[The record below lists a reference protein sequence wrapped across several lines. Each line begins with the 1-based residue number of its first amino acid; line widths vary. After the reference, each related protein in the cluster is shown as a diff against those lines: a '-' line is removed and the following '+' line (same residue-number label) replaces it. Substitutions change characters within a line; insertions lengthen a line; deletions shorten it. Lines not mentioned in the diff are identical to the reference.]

1 MKKTLA
7 YIAAAVL
14 LGFVVARL
22 PLALQAGPPAYL
34 SPLSLPNIQFM
45 NAPVEQDAYKDEIG
59 TVLRLYGI
67 SGQPSSL
74 LSSSLIF
81 LSGLIAALT
90 VYAILKKR
98 ML

>member
-7 YIAAAVL
+7 YLAAAIL

-22 PLALQAGPPAYL
+22 PLAIKAGPEYL
-34 SPLSLPNIQFM
+34 SPLSPPSTQFM
-45 NAPVEQDAYKDEIG
+45 NTPMEQDAAKDEISSA
-59 TVLRLYGI
+59 LRFYWA

-74 LSSSLIF
+74 LPSSLIF
-81 LSGLIAALT
+81 FSGLIVALT
-90 VYAILKKR
+90 VYAVLKKR